1 MIALAQAPARTCILA
16 RMLGC
21 THACSLRAA
30 HACLL
35 ARVLCCVVRT
45 HTFARSHRMDVQ
57 QVRGDGGGS
66 AAQSSSQRG
75 QRHARARRGR
85 GRRPPRGRVAMVC
98 VRREGERFLLPLRS
112 CAPRCFGA
120 ASHLNAACLSGRSR
134 PTWCEAAVA
143 EEASKAGTA
152 EPTFIACCEQTA
164 VRATSN
170 GRNTKRLGSAALGRR
185 DGLGVAPPPALSK
198 AERVCPDEI
207 LPMGPDGTCARGN
220 TFEVRPS
227 LPFPSAPH
235 FPSAI
240 SFLGPRG
247 HFLRTTTRHAPPGR
261 STVKYR

>member
-1 MIALAQAPARTCILA
+1 MQWPAGEIRP
-16 RMLGC
+16 GP
-21 THACSLRAA
+21 
-30 HACLL
+30 
-35 ARVLCCVVRT
+35 
-45 HTFARSHRMDVQ
+45 
-57 QVRGDGGGS
+57 
-66 AAQSSSQRG
+66 
-75 QRHARARRGR
+75 GR
-85 GRRPPRGRVAMVC
+85 
-98 VRREGERFLLPLRS
+98 GERFLLPLRS

>member
-1 MIALAQAPARTCILA
+1 MQWPAGEIRP
-16 RMLGC
+16 GP
-21 THACSLRAA
+21 
-30 HACLL
+30 
-35 ARVLCCVVRT
+35 
-45 HTFARSHRMDVQ
+45 
-57 QVRGDGGGS
+57 
-66 AAQSSSQRG
+66 
-75 QRHARARRGR
+75 GR
-85 GRRPPRGRVAMVC
+85 
-98 VRREGERFLLPLRS
+98 GERFLLPLRS

-227 LPFPSAPH
+227 LPFLRHIVSRP
-235 FPSAI
+235 FPFSGHAGT
-240 SFLGPRG
+240 FLC
-247 HFLRTTTRHAPPGR
+247 TTTGHAPPGR